1 MRQRVGSTGCRDRR
15 RGGPAAAACVCL
27 LLLVPAVAHA
37 ADLIDR
43 VLAVVSG
50 TIITLSD
57 VRAAIELG
65 FVDTRDARD
74 PVGVALTQLIERRL
88 VLDEALRYETADPD
102 MVSVEALL
110 VWARQRVSSESEW
123 EAAKRRMGL
132 TDDGIRAMAAEI
144 LRAEE
149 YVDRRYEAQPVP
161 SDADLQAYFER
172 HRAALVRDG
181 RPMTFAEARADVE
194 SRVRQERRTQAANE
208 WVARLRRRADVSEL
222 YTPAR

>member
-1 MRQRVGSTGCRDRR
+1 MV
-15 RGGPAAAACVCL
+15 ACVCL
-27 LLLVPAVAHA
+27 LLLVSTVARA
-37 ADLIDR
+37 AELVDR

-88 VLDEALRYETADPD
+88 VLDEALRYETAEPD
-102 MVSVEALL
+102 MVSVEAMLL
-110 VWARQRVSSESEW
+110 WARRRFPSESDW
-123 EAAKRRMGL
+123 EAAKRRMGF

-144 LRAEE
+144 LRAEQ
-149 YVDRRYEAQPVP
+149 YVDRRYEAQPAP
-161 SDADLQAYFER
+161 SDAELQAYFDR
-172 HRAALVRDG
+172 HRTRFVRDG
-181 RPMTFAEARADVE
+181 RPLTYAEARPDVE
-194 SRVRQERRTQAANE
+194 AQVRQERRSQAARE

-222 YTPAR
+222 YTPVR